1 MLNIKE
7 PYPEKNRKC
16 PGDKAISLILIQFKH
31 EVKDGLSGIP
41 KYSVKIR

>member
-16 PGDKAISLILIQFKH
+16 PGDKVINLIVTQFKH
-31 EVKDGLSGIP
+31 EVKNGVS
-41 KYSVKIR
+41 